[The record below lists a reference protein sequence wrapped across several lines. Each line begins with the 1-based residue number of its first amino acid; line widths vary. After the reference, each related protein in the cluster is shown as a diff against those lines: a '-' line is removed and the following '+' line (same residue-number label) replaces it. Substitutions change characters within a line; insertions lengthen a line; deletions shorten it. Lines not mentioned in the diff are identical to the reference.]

1 MLLAIAFTALVVG
14 YSTWSWRVA
23 LAERRLE
30 RAAAPQPTA
39 GPK

>member
-1 MLLAIAFTALVVG
+1 MLLAVGVTALVVG

-30 RAAAPQPTA
+30 RSAPGMA
-39 GPK
+39 VGPD